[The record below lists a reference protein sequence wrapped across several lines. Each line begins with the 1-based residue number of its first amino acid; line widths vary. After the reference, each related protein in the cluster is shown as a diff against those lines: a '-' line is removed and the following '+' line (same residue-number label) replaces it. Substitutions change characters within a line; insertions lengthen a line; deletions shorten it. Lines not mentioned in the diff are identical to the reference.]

1 MNILAS
7 YKWLKEYVKIDL
19 SAEDFAREFSLRS
32 MSVESI
38 EKSADKFANMVVGVI
53 KEVKPHPKADRLR
66 LTLVD
71 IGNQVVQIVCGGSN
85 LAVEQKVFVALPGS
99 KVRWHGEGDLVE
111 LAETEIRGEKSIG
124 MICSPVEVGFEKLQ
138 GDEREIWD
146 LTKLTEAEAGTPIA
160 QALDLEDEIFDIEI
174 TTNRPDCM
182 GIIGLAREAGAAVEA
197 VFTAPPQALPLL
209 DKEAG
214 RGRLLPHAG
223 AGIDVSLEAKK
234 LCPRYLAATV
244 KNVKVGPSP
253 WWLQK
258 RLLQSGHRPINNIV
272 DITNYVLQEYGQP
285 LHAFDANKV
294 NGGIVVRLAKTGEVL
309 KALDGKDYQLTNK
322 HLVIADNERPLA
334 VAGVMGG
341 LESGTTAETT
351 TVIFEA
357 ATFEPVSI
365 RKTARDLNL
374 YSDSQLV
381 FEKGLSTEALPV
393 ALAKAIELASELAG
407 GTLDGIT
414 DVRLNDYKSATYP
427 VQFKKIRSRIG
438 VDIADD
444 EISSILTRLG
454 FKLEKI
460 GSRVTATVPYWRD
473 HDIEAEVDLTE
484 EVARMYGYHKM
495 PLTLPSAPPP
505 VLADDASLLWE
516 AWFKRFLSD
525 VGYTEFFAYSFI
537 DEKSL
542 EKYGLSPQAAVRVFN
557 PLAEDLS
564 HLRPSLMPSV
574 LRDIERNQ
582 AQVPHAKVFELS
594 RIHQPKADSLPEE
607 RFQLVIAQYGRDDIE
622 QVFREMRGVLELL
635 GQRTGIVLHIGGQV
649 ADNRWNAAR
658 SACVAITH
666 GDDRM
671 VIGTIGQVATV
682 NQEAFGI
689 VKPVFV
695 IDLDLETLLPYLR
708 RALSYAPVSEYP
720 VVTRDISCLVSER
733 TEFVA
738 LENMIKA
745 QNVLVQKVDLVDIY
759 RGQGVGEG
767 KKSVTLSVTFG
778 SLDRTL
784 TSEEVSEIMTSL
796 EHKLVGDF
804 GAVVR
809 S

>member
-1 MNILAS
+1 MNISAS
-7 YKWLKEYVKIDL
+7 YKWLREYVKTDL
-19 SAEDFAREFSLRS
+19 APEEFARELSLKS

-66 LTLVD
+66 LTMVD
-71 IGNQVVQIVCGGSN
+71 VGGQTVQIVCGGSN
-85 LAVEQKVFVALPGS
+85 LEVDQKVFVALPGS

-124 MICSPVEVGFEKLQ
+124 MICAPAEVGFEKLQ
-138 GDEREIWD
+138 GEEREIWD
-146 LTKLTEAEAGTPIA
+146 LTSITDAKVGTPIA
-160 QALDLEDEIFDIEI
+160 QALDLDDAIFDIEI

-197 VFTAPPQALPLL
+197 AFAEPTLILPQAGP
-209 DKEAG
+209 
-214 RGRLLPHAG
+214 
-223 AGIDVSLEAKK
+223 GIEVSLQAKK
-234 LCPRYLAATV
+234 LCPRYLAATI
-244 KNVKVGPSP
+244 KHVKVGPSP

-285 LHAFDANKV
+285 LHAFDADKV
-294 NGGIVVRLAKTGEVL
+294 SGGIVVRLAKKGEVL
-309 KALDGKDYQLTNK
+309 KALDGKDYQLTSK
-322 HLVIADNERPLA
+322 HLVIADSERPLA

-381 FEKGLSTEALPV
+381 FEKGLSPEALPI

-407 GTLDGIT
+407 GTLEGIT
-414 DVRLNDYKSATYP
+414 DARIDDYKPAAYP

-438 VDIADD
+438 VDISDD
-444 EISSILTRLG
+444 EIASILTRLG
-454 FKLEKI
+454 FKLEKT

-505 VLADDASLLWE
+505 VLADDASLVWE
-516 AWFKRFLSD
+516 AWFKKFLSE

-537 DEKSL
+537 DQKSL
-542 EKYGLSPQAAVRVFN
+542 EKYGISPQDAVRVLN

-564 HLRPSLMPSV
+564 HLRPSLLPSI

-582 AQVPHAKVFELS
+582 AQVPTAKVFELS
-594 RIHQPKADSLPEE
+594 RVHRPKANDLPEE
-607 RFQLVIAQYGRDDIE
+607 RFQLVVAQYGRDDIE
-622 QVFREMRGVLELL
+622 QVFRDMRGVLELL
-635 GQRTGIVLHIGGQV
+635 GQRTGMTFHIGGQV
-649 ADNRWNAAR
+649 ADNRWNSAR
-658 SACVAITH
+658 SAYVSVAQ

-671 VIGTIGQVATV
+671 VIGTIGQVANT
-682 NQEAFGI
+682 NQAAFGI

-695 IDLDLETLLPYLR
+695 LDLDLETLLPYLR
-708 RALSYAPVSEYP
+708 RALSYTPVSEYP
-720 VVTRDISCLVSER
+720 FITRDVSFIVSER
-733 TEFVA
+733 TEFVV
-738 LENMIKA
+738 LENMMKA

-767 KKSVTLSVTFG
+767 KKSVTLSITFG
-778 SLDRTL
+778 SPDRTL
-784 TSEEVSEIMTSL
+784 TSDEVAEIMTTI
-796 EHKLVGDF
+796 EHKLVSDF
-804 GAVVR
+804 GALVR